1 MALIHEA
8 YAFISKWLK
17 PFLLSL
23 QSILSILQL
32 LDAIGTISYYV
43 RFDSLKTTNFKLG
56 FELYGPILVLLL
68 LYIVFIIQERR
79 YSSLV
84 IPLFSLALYIKG
96 LKIALPM
103 GSLLMAVNYL
113 LTTSNYYEYVSSL
126 LTILGGYEILTL
138 IHWLFF
144 TPSGITSPFTT
155 ITDVET
161 SINKMIANASVI
173 FVLGLILS
181 WIPRSITFLK
191 ENWRRHPAVTLR
203 SMGRKNTW
211 AVVLLSIS
219 VTLGVIAAI
228 YPYNPILNPKG
239 SGVGADVRDYIK
251 DAAKVDA
258 DLSQA
263 FVVLGGNRPLIFILI
278 WAYQRLL
285 GIDVVNAIHFLP
297 VLLNPLMVLGAFF
310 IGKEA
315 SDDWWIGSWAA
326 FFTACSYQ
334 VTVGMWAYFLTNML
348 ALSIVFTSL
357 GLLFRA
363 LRLKSRRTL
372 GYACLI
378 GSLLVFTHPWTYAQ
392 YFVATVATTIA
403 VGCLA
408 YINSSSYEET
418 HILSMYSAALGL
430 SNIVKELLLG
440 GYGGVAASS
449 GAIRS
454 IYGLG
459 EFFSRYILGVML
471 RFGGNLINV
480 VLFFFAIIGI
490 LSRKQKQTPD
500 IYFTILLLVT
510 SPLFFI
516 GKFNTLGRL
525 LYNLPIGL
533 FTAYGFISILRS
545 QIDEKLKLSLIF
557 FTCLYLT
564 AYLIRS
570 IAILV

>member
-1 MALIHEA
+1 MALIHEM

-32 LDAIGTISYYV
+32 LDAIGTISYFIN
-43 RFDSLKTTNFKLG
+43 FDSRRTTCFKLG
-56 FELYGPILVLLL
+56 FELYGPLLVLLL
-68 LYIVFIIQERR
+68 LYIVCIIQERR
-79 YSSLV
+79 YSSLI

-113 LTTSNYYEYVSSL
+113 LTTSKYYEYISSL
-126 LTILGGYEILTL
+126 LIILGGYEILTL
-138 IHWLFF
+138 FHWLFF
-144 TPSGITSPFTT
+144 IPLGITSPFTM

-161 SINKMIANASVI
+161 NINKIIANALII

-181 WIPRSITFLK
+181 WIPKSITFLR
-191 ENWRRHPAVTLR
+191 ENWRYYPVIKLR
-203 SMGRKNTW
+203 SIGKKNTW
-211 AVVLLSIS
+211 VVVLLSFSI
-219 VTLGVIAAI
+219 LLAVIAAV
-228 YPYNPILNPKG
+228 YPYNPILNPQG

-251 DAAKVDA
+251 GATKVDA

-263 FVVLGGNRPLIFILI
+263 FVVLGGTRPLIFMLI

-285 GIDVVNAIHFLP
+285 GIDVVNAVHFLP
-297 VLLNPLMVLGAFF
+297 VLLNLLMVLGAFF
-310 IGKEA
+310 IGKES

-363 LRLKSRRTL
+363 LRLKSKRTL

-378 GSLLVFTHPWTYAQ
+378 GSLLAFTHPWTYAQ
-392 YFVATVATTIA
+392 YLVATVATTIA

-408 YINSSSYEET
+408 YINRSSYEET

-430 SNIVKELLLG
+430 SNIIKELLLG

-449 GAIRS
+449 RAIRS

-459 EFFSRYILGVML
+459 EFFSRYKFGVML

-480 VLFFFAIIGI
+480 VLFFFAFIGI

-516 GKFNTLGRL
+516 GEFNILGRL

-533 FTAYGFISILRS
+533 FASYGFIYILRS
-545 QIDEKLKLSLIF
+545 KIVRELKFSLKF

-570 IAILV
+570 IAFLV

>member
-8 YAFISKWLK
+8 YEFISKWLK

-32 LDAIGTISYYV
+32 IDAIGTISYYGI
-43 RFDSLKTTNFKLG
+43 FDNRRNAYFPLG
-56 FELYGPILVLLL
+56 LELYGALLVLLL
-68 LYIVFIIQERR
+68 LYIVCIIRERR
-79 YSSLV
+79 YSSLI

-103 GSLLMAVNYL
+103 GSLFMTVNYL
-113 LTTSNYYEYVSSL
+113 LITSKYSEFVSSL
-126 LTILGGYEILTL
+126 FTILGGYEILTL
-138 IHWLFF
+138 VHWLFF
-144 TPSGITSPFTT
+144 TPLGIKSPFTMV
-155 ITDVET
+155 TDVET
-161 SINKMIANASVI
+161 SINKIIANASII
-173 FVLGLILS
+173 FVLGIILS
-181 WIPRSITFLK
+181 WIPKSITFLK
-191 ENWRRHPAVTLR
+191 ENWRHHPEVTLR

-219 VTLGVIAAI
+219 VTLGIIAAI

-239 SGVGADVRDYIK
+239 SDVGADVRDYIK
-251 DAAKVDA
+251 SAAIVDA

-263 FVVLGGNRPLIFILI
+263 FVVLGGTRPLIFMLL

-285 GIDVVNAIHFLP
+285 GIDVVNAVHFLP
-297 VLLNPLMVLGAFF
+297 VLLNPLMILSAFF

-315 SDDWWIGSWAA
+315 SDDWWIGSWSA
-326 FFTACSYQ
+326 FFTACSYH

-348 ALSIVFTSL
+348 ALSIAFTSL

-378 GSLLVFTHPWTYAQ
+378 GSLLAFTHPWTYAQ

-403 VGCLA
+403 VGCLT
-408 YINSSSYEET
+408 YLNRSSYEET
-418 HILSMYSAALGL
+418 HILSIYSAALGL
-430 SNIVKELLLG
+430 SNIIKEILLG
-440 GYGGVAASS
+440 GYGGAAASS
-449 GAIRS
+449 GVIRS

-459 EFFSRYILGVML
+459 EFFSRYKFGVML
-471 RFGGNLINV
+471 RYGGNLINV
-480 VLFFFAIIGI
+480 VLFFFAFIGI

-516 GKFNTLGRL
+516 GKFNMLGRL

-533 FTAYGFISILRS
+533 FASYGFNSILSS
-545 QIDEKLKLSLIF
+545 QTMREVIFSLKF

-570 IAILV
+570 IAFIV

>member
-23 QSILSILQL
+23 QSIFSILQL
-32 LDAIGTISYYV
+32 LDAIGTIRYYV
-43 RFDSLKTTNFKLG
+43 RFDSLRTTRFKLG

-68 LYIVFIIQERR
+68 LYIVCIIQERR
-79 YSSLV
+79 YSSLI
-84 IPLFSLALYIKG
+84 IPLFTLALHIKG

-103 GSLLMAVNYL
+103 GSLLMTLNYL
-113 LTTSNYYEYVSSL
+113 LTTRNYYEYVSSL

-138 IHWLFF
+138 VHWLFF
-144 TPSGITSPFTT
+144 APSGMTSPFTM

-161 SINKMIANASVI
+161 SINKIIANASVI

-203 SMGRKNTW
+203 STGRKNTW
-211 AVVLLSIS
+211 AVMLLSIS

-228 YPYNPILNPKG
+228 YPYNPILNPEG

-251 DAAKVDA
+251 GAAIVDA

-263 FVVLGGNRPLIFILI
+263 FVVLGGTRPLIFMLI

-285 GIDVVNAIHFLP
+285 GIDVVNAVHFLP

-310 IGKEA
+310 IGREA

-372 GYACLI
+372 GYACLM
-378 GSLLVFTHPWTYAQ
+378 GSLLAFTHPWTYTQ
-392 YFVATVATTIA
+392 YLVATVATTIA

-408 YINSSSYEET
+408 YINKSDYEET

-430 SNIVKELLLG
+430 SNITKELLLG

-449 GAIRS
+449 GVIRS
-454 IYGLG
+454 IHGIG
-459 EFFSRYILGVML
+459 EFFSRYKFGVML
-471 RFGGNLINV
+471 RYGGNLINV

-516 GKFNTLGRL
+516 GEFNTLGRL

-533 FTAYGFISILRS
+533 FASYGFISILRS
-545 QIDEKLKLSLIF
+545 QIDEKLKLSLKF
-557 FTCLYLT
+557 FTWLYLT

-570 IAILV
+570 IAFIV